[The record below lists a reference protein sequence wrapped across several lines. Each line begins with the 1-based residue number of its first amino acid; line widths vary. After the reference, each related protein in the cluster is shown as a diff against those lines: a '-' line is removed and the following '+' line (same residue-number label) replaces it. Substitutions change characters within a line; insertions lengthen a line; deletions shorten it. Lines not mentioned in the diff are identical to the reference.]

1 MNIPNLLIGIL
12 IAGAA
17 FIYII
22 RVIRDAQKDKD
33 YDYILLSLDI
43 NIVVPLLIFFIIGL
57 ILIYREIKVIL

>member
-12 IAGAA
+12 ITGAS